1 MADKKEK
8 DIQLVEEIIL
18 GIENVKGVRKFKV
31 QESPFIKVEKP
42 TFNPVPQT
50 PKSYDNPPQTS

>member
-18 GIENVKGVRKFKV
+18 GIEHVKG
-31 QESPFIKVEKP
+31 E
-42 TFNPVPQT
+42 
-50 PKSYDNPPQTS
+50 DNHQLDLRE